1 MCLHLRLT
9 PARAAF
15 ARPGPH
21 ATAFPDVN
29 APMQPSDSLVPFG
42 RRSGRPS
49 PAAYPGAEVLFFT
62 AAPLPRETG
71 TTPETFLPRL
81 PSRRLP
87 PEEGQGPPR
96 CLGHPLSR
104 VPQSSTPPG
113 AMRPSPC
120 HGALAVAFRSSETL
134 GTRNAFDFGALLP
147 TAHSLACLRFA
158 QAVTVSGARLATG
171 RAGSPLAGR
180 GSHPLDDEQGFMVSS
195 HTPILL
201 DQPCL
206 VAPKAGI
213 HTAYPNTN
221 ARSGDA
227 ALPPKPLSKC
237 LCFHHGDK
245 PLRWLLAPSGVLHR
259 RSLRRS
265 LSQDQTAGKAS
276 RLSG

>member
-1 MCLHLRLT
+1 MFLHLRLT

-49 PAAYPGAEVLFFT
+49 QTAYLRAQGLFFT

-81 PSRRLP
+81 PSRRLR
-87 PEEGQGPPR
+87 PEERQGPPR
-96 CLGHPLSR
+96 CLDHPLSR

-113 AMRPSPC
+113 AMRPSPA

-213 HTAYPNTN
+213 HRPSSGHTESPSP
-221 ARSGDA
+221 ARCVA
-227 ALPPKPLSKC
+227 
-237 LCFHHGDK
+237 
-245 PLRWLLAPSGVLHR
+245 
-259 RSLRRS
+259 
-265 LSQDQTAGKAS
+265 
-276 RLSG
+276 

>member
-1 MCLHLRLT
+1 MFPQLRLT

-62 AAPLPRETG
+62 AAPVPPLTG
-71 TTPETFLPRL
+71 ATPETFLPRL
-81 PSRRLP
+81 PISRLS
-87 PEEGQGPPR
+87 PEEKRGDPR
-96 CLGHPLSR
+96 CLGHPLRACRGHRPRR
-104 VPQSSTPPG
+104 VRTAP
-113 AMRPSPC
+113 RPSL
-120 HGALAVAFRSSETL
+120 GAVAVAFRRAQYLGHPETYFFR
-134 GTRNAFDFGALLP
+134 GYLP

-158 QAVTVSGARLATG
+158 ESVTVSGARLATG

-180 GSHPLDDEQGFMVSS
+180 VSHPLDDKQGFMKSS

-206 VAPKAGI
+206 VA
-213 HTAYPNTN
+213 
-221 ARSGDA
+221 
-227 ALPPKPLSKC
+227 
-237 LCFHHGDK
+237 
-245 PLRWLLAPSGVLHR
+245 LA
-259 RSLRRS
+259 LRRS
-265 LSQDQTAGKAS
+265 RQDRCAPFMRTFSQPPTRKGLVQRRTRVRS
-276 RLSG
+276 HFMW

>member
-1 MCLHLRLT
+1 MRRSCFSISGSHQHGPPLLGRVRTPPRSPTSTLLCSPPTPSSPSAAAPVVPRQRPT
-9 PARAAF
+9 PAR
-15 ARPGPH
+15 G
-21 ATAFPDVN
+21 
-29 APMQPSDSLVPFG
+29 
-42 RRSGRPS
+42 
-49 PAAYPGAEVLFFT
+49 LFFT

-81 PSRRLP
+81 PSRRLR
-87 PEEGQGPPR
+87 PEERQGPPR

-180 GSHPLDDEQGFMVSS
+180 VSHPLDDEQGFMESS
-195 HTPILL
+195 HTPALL

-206 VAPKAGI
+206 VALKMNRRILTGPI
-213 HTAYPNTN
+213 
-221 ARSGDA
+221 SG
-227 ALPPKPLSKC
+227 S
-237 LCFHHGDK
+237 
-245 PLRWLLAPSGVLHR
+245 RNLAP
-259 RSLRRS
+259 
-265 LSQDQTAGKAS
+265 
-276 RLSG
+276 RLAPQRE

>member
-1 MCLHLRLT
+1 MCRSCFSLSGSHQHGPPLLGRVRT
-9 PARAAF
+9 PPRS
-15 ARPGPH
+15 PTSTLLCSPP
-21 ATAFPDVN
+21 T
-29 APMQPSDSLVPFG
+29 PSS
-42 RRSGRPS
+42 PS
-49 PAAYPGAEVLFFT
+49 A
-62 AAPLPRETG
+62 AAPVVPRKRPTSARRACSSPPHRCPAKPD

-81 PSRRLP
+81 PTRRLR
-87 PEEGQGPPR
+87 PEERQGPPR

-113 AMRPSPC
+113 AMRPSPA

-213 HTAYPNTN
+213 H
-221 ARSGDA
+221 A
-227 ALPPKPLSKC
+227 ACILPPNDRQSPRGVRFPSAVVR
-237 LCFHHGDK
+237 
-245 PLRWLLAPSGVLHR
+245 LRVNR
-259 RSLRRS
+259 TSLRSWFRAPA
-265 LSQDQTAGKAS
+265 DT
-276 RLSG
+276 